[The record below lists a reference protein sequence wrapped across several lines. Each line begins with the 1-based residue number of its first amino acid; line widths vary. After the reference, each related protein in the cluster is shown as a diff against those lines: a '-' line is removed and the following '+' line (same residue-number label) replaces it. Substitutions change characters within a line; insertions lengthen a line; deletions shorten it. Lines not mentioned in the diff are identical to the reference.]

1 MTAGGKRSFRPIFPP
16 QMGQMGMPM
25 NHNGMNNHGMG
36 YQSAPAYSSNQGF
49 QNNQSF
55 QPNNGYHQ
63 PGQVDTPK
71 SLTLEEMERE
81 QILRVLD
88 KHRGNKPAV
97 AAELGI
103 SLKTLYNKLNRYA
116 ELGMAAVG

>member
-1 MTAGGKRSFRPIFPP
+1 MAYRWAGNVRELWNVMQYAWVMATASGGLILP
-16 QMGQMGMPM
+16 
-25 NHNGMNNHGMG
+25 NHLPG
-36 YQSAPAYSSNQGF
+36 YILAPAQPIAPNPPMPTPGF
-49 QNNQSF
+49 GS
-55 QPNNGYHQ
+55 YHA

-116 ELGMAAVG
+116 ELGLATG